1 MESNRTGPSP
11 NTFPKA
17 NPTPL
22 TNKVMEE
29 RLQIDEFQNQVL
41 IKLQENIGSG
51 RVSYEQFTNKF
62 SKEVL
67 KKGLKE
73 LEQKGF
79 KLETTKNNNTQF
91 ITRR

>member
-1 MESNRTGPSP
+1 MLFSAYFLKDNSIYV
-11 NTFPKA
+11 KA
-17 NPTPL
+17 KKILIN
-22 TNKVMEE
+22 
-29 RLQIDEFQNQVL
+29 EFKNQVSQ
-41 IKLQENIGSG
+41 KLQENIGTG

-62 SKEVL
+62 SKVVL